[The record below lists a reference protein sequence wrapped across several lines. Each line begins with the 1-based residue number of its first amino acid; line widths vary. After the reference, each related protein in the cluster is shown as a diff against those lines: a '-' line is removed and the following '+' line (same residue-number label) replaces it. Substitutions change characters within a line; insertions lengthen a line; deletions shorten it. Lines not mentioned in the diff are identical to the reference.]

1 MVKGIVVMRI
11 VLEKSFLSI
20 EQLEE
25 TWGVAGRKLEERG
38 MKNHLESQ
46 DLHLSLNDIMSY
58 IILSDLTNTYCHC
71 AKNVQSNF
79 HSMAIQCNRISRKK
93 WFIDIVMSN

>member
-1 MVKGIVVMRI
+1 MVKGIVVMSI

-46 DLHLSLNDIMSY
+46 DLHLKS
-58 IILSDLTNTYCHC
+58 
-71 AKNVQSNF
+71 K
-79 HSMAIQCNRISRKK
+79 
-93 WFIDIVMSN
+93 